1 MAYGKMRDVISEI
14 VYELWLF
21 FSLNQES
28 TKQHVFM
35 CVCVYMGL
43 CFYVCLHVCI
53 CICML
58 VFVYVFRNCVLVDPR
73 VSSSVTLPFFFE
85 TRSLT
90 EPVTHRLTNTS
101 LPSSSGNLPIP
112 TSQCWLT
119 DAMPSLPALCR
130 CWGFNV
136 GFSFGV
142 GIPLPPE
149 PTSLDHIV

>member
-43 CFYVCLHVCI
+43 CFNVCLHVCI

-58 VFVYVFRNCVLVDPR
+58 VFVYVFRNCVWIPECH
-73 VSSSVTLPFFFE
+73 PQ
-85 TRSLT
+85 SLY
-90 EPVTHRLTNTS
+90 L
-101 LPSSSGNLPIP
+101 
-112 TSQCWLT
+112 
-119 DAMPSLPALCR
+119 
-130 CWGFNV
+130 
-136 GFSFGV
+136 SF
-142 GIPLPPE
+142 LRQD
-149 PTSLDHIV
+149 LLLNQ